1 MNKEQELHA
10 AMMNAKVAYKMA
22 DVRWRAH
29 QDKQLR
35 DALAEN
41 EELKGRFNQC
51 EKNYKELAKLF
62 FSAEAT
68 IERIEA
74 GIKEYLDWPECESCV
89 EDHFREL
96 LEQQE

>member
-1 MNKEQELHA
+1 MAYTIKEQTAIHSSSMDKIRSL
-10 AMMNAKVAYKMA
+10 
-22 DVRWRAH
+22 R
-29 QDKQLR
+29 KQLR